1 MDIKTAR
8 NHYSNDIKN
17 INHNDKFDQFI
28 DYLERTWFPV
38 TDSDIT
44 KYDFNLL
51 NFSNKFNFNG
61 NKNQLIKKGE
71 LDKCIL
77 FSNNA

>member
-1 MDIKTAR
+1 M
-8 NHYSNDIKN
+8 
-17 INHNDKFDQFI
+17 
-28 DYLERTWFPV
+28 WFPV
-38 TDSDIT
+38 IDSDIT
-44 KYDFNLL
+44 KYDFNLW
-51 NFSNKFNFNG
+51 NYSNKFNFNG